1 MHTLLHH
8 PELRPPG
15 NSDANSFV
23 RKILLIVPV
32 NTIVNWTNEFEKW
45 TGGLKHSVRYF
56 DYSSVQ
62 TSNRQKMVQ
71 NWTETG
77 GVLLIGADAFVR
89 LVKKE
94 KDTKVGAICNS
105 YCM

>member
-1 MHTLLHH
+1 M
-8 PELRPPG
+8 
-15 NSDANSFV
+15 
-23 RKILLIVPV
+23 PV

-62 TSNRQKMVQ
+62 TSNRLKMVQ
-71 NWTETG
+71 NWTAMG
-77 GVLLIGADAFVR
+77 GVFLIGADAFVR

-94 KDTKVGAICNS
+94 KDTKVGANCSSHCLWRYDDCTNIFTILVVS
-105 YCM
+105 